1 MVSEI
6 ETDDSGTESSVSAG
20 IFDAIYLFPQSFCF
34 CLFIVSSTKRIPSLP
49 TPTNPKPIKKMI
61 AVFDYNPSE
70 NSPNKNSSDEL
81 SFRTG
86 DIVYVHGNIHD
97 DGFYSGELENGKKGL
112 VPSNYLKETI
122 SNENPV
128 QKDPEPIENK
138 VG

>member
-6 ETDDSGTESSVSAG
+6 ETDDSGTESNVSTG
-20 IFDAIYLFPQSFCF
+20 IFDAIHLFPQSFSF
-34 CLFIVSSTKRIPSLP
+34 AFLVPPTKRIPSLP

-86 DIVYVHGNIHD
+86 DLVYVHGNIHD

-112 VPSNYLKETI
+112 VPSNYLKEII
-122 SNENPV
+122 SDENPI
-128 QKDPEPIENK
+128 QKDPESIENK
-138 VG
+138 VC

>member
-1 MVSEI
+1 
-6 ETDDSGTESSVSAG
+6 
-20 IFDAIYLFPQSFCF
+20 
-34 CLFIVSSTKRIPSLP
+34 
-49 TPTNPKPIKKMI
+49 MI

-86 DIVYVHGNIHD
+86 DLVYVHGNIHD

-112 VPSNYLKETI
+112 VPSNYLKEII
-122 SNENPV
+122 SDENPV
-128 QKDPEPIENK
+128 QKDPESIENK